1 MNWTC
6 KHHALLCQEV
16 LFIEPYKFKKDSKGG
31 SCYQKIAE
39 ALSQTDKPNFKVDL
53 RAVCDKLQKLKK
65 THKSKTQN
73 EENASGI
80 SPEEVE
86 LDELLNDIVARSEA
100 TKQELDRKSNKQ
112 DEETAQSI

>member
-1 MNWTC
+1 MDWTC
-6 KHHALLCQEV
+6 EHHALLCQEV
-16 LFIEPYKFKKDSKGG
+16 LFIEPYKFKKAVKRG

-65 THKSKTQN
+65 THKSNTQN

-80 SPEEVE
+80 SPEEAE

-100 TKQELDRKSNKQ
+100 TKQQ
-112 DEETAQSI
+112 